1 MNFIEANKQ
10 IEKHDRILREL
21 IAWLDSDVNQVPCF
35 IKRYLENDPLT
46 DTYSKKYVDYLL
58 GKRNNMINEI
68 DEIDQNLKNDNIL
81 NQEGELILERY
92 NKLK

>member
-10 IEKHDRILREL
+10 IEKHDRIL
-21 IAWLDSDVNQVPCF
+21 
-35 IKRYLENDPLT
+35 T

-58 GKRNNMINEI
+58 EKRNNMINEI

>member
-10 IEKHDRILREL
+10 IEKHDRIIREL
-21 IAWLDSDVNQVPCF
+21 IAWLNKDVNQVPCF

-46 DTYSKKYVDYLL
+46 DNYSKSYIDYLL
-58 GKRNNMINEI
+58 EKRNNMINEI
-68 DEIDQNLKNDNIL
+68 DKIDEILKNDNL
-81 NQEGELILERY
+81 LDNDGSVNLEKY